1 MPTTA
6 SPDTN
11 PATGSPSSTAEPE
24 HLDVVVIGAGLSG
37 IGAGHHIQTACPWA
51 SYTIFEARDAIGG
64 TWDLFR
70 YPGIRSDSD
79 MFTLGYP
86 FRPWRGEQSIADGE
100 SILDYIRDTAAAEG
114 IDRHIRFGRKVTRAE
129 WSTEHARWTLTVEAT
144 DTGETSTVTCDFLHS
159 CSGYYRYDH
168 GYLPDFPGMD
178 RFRGTIVHP
187 QAWPEDLDWT
197 GRRVVVI
204 GSGATAITLVPSL
217 AHTAAHVTMLQR
229 TPTWVAA
236 VPARNPAAAV
246 LRRTLPPRLADDA
259 IRWTLALGTQAT
271 YHLSRRRPQIV
282 KRALRKG
289 LEQHLPEGYD
299 IDTHFTPT
307 YDPWDQRLCAA
318 RDGDLF
324 RSIRKGDASVVTDRV
339 QTFTEDGILLES
351 GQELP
356 ADIVVTATGLE
367 LLFLGGIDLLVDG
380 EPVDV
385 GHRLAYRGVMLEG
398 VPNLS
403 MAVGYTNASWTL
415 KANLNSD
422 FTARLLNR
430 LRQLG
435 LRQATPRR
443 GDAELDELPLLGL
456 NSGYIE
462 RSADRFP
469 KQSSTDPWRMHQ
481 SYLRD
486 HRAMSSPGAI
496 DDDALELSNPVPALL
511 AATGGRPDPGVARFV
526 DRVAAITGAASGI
539 GRALAI
545 ELSRRGCHLA
555 LSDVDE
561 SGLAETVSLC
571 EGAGVKVTSTVVDV
585 ADRAAVD
592 AWADQVVAEHGRVN
606 LIFNN
611 AGVALG
617 ATVESMSDEDLDWL
631 MGINF
636 RGVVHGTSAF
646 LPHLTASG
654 DGHVVNISSVFGL
667 ISVPSQAAYNA
678 SKFAVRGYTDAL
690 RMELEIERSPVS
702 ATTVHPG
709 GIRTNIARN
718 ARIDQSVRDV
728 AGSSQ
733 DAGAAFDR
741 IARTSP
747 ASAARQI
754 LAAVEKDRRRALI
767 GADAVAIDLISRLP
781 ARWYQRVLVAG
792 ARRGSRR

>member
-1 MPTTA
+1 MADPHA
-6 SPDTN
+6 L
-11 PATGSPSSTAEPE
+11 EPIE
-24 HLDVVVIGAGLSG
+24 HLDAVVIGAGLSG
-37 IGAGHHIQTACPWA
+37 IGAGHHLQTTCPWA
-51 SYTIFEARDAIGG
+51 SYAIFEARDAIGG

-86 FRPWRGEQSIADGE
+86 FRPWTGEKSIADGDT
-100 SILDYIRDTAAAEG
+100 ILAYIRDTAAAEG
-114 IDRHIRFGRKVTRAE
+114 IDRHIRFGRKVTRAD
-129 WSTEHARWTLTVEAT
+129 WSSDEARWTLTVE
-144 DTGETSTVTCDFLHS
+144 DVHTGETSTVTCNFLHS

-168 GYLPDFPGMD
+168 GYQPDFPGMD
-178 RFRGTIVHP
+178 RFGGTVVHP

-197 GRRVVVI
+197 GKKVVVI
-204 GSGATAITLVPSL
+204 GSGATAVTLVPSL
-217 AHTAAHVTMLQR
+217 AADAEHVTMLQR
-229 TPTWVAA
+229 SPTWVAA
-236 VPARNPAAAV
+236 VPARNPAADL
-246 LRRTLPPRLADDA
+246 LRRTLPERYAGDA
-259 IRWTLALGTQAT
+259 VRWTLALGTQAT
-271 YHLSRRRPQIV
+271 YHLSKRRPQIV

-289 LEQHLPEGYD
+289 LERELPDGYD
-299 IDTHFTPT
+299 IDTHFTPS

-324 RSIRKGDASVVTDRV
+324 RAIRKGDASVVTDRID
-339 QTFTEDGILLES
+339 TFTETGLRLES
-351 GQELP
+351 GTELDV
-356 ADIVVTATGLE
+356 DIIVTATGLE
-367 LLFLGGIDLLVDG
+367 LLFLGGIELRVDG
-380 EPVDV
+380 EAVEV
-385 GHRLAYRGVMLEG
+385 GERLAYRGVMLEG

-422 FTARLLNR
+422 FTARLMNR

-469 KQSSTDPWRMHQ
+469 KQSSVDPWRMHQ

-486 HRAMSSPGAI
+486 HRAMTSPGAI
-496 DDDALELSNPVPALL
+496 DDDALELSNPAPAL
-511 AATGGRPDPGVARFV
+511 AAAGGVGSITQRSARFL
-526 DRVAAITGAASGI
+526 DRVAAITGAGSGI

-561 SGLAETVSLC
+561 AGLAETVGRC
-571 EGAGVKVTSTVVDV
+571 EGSGVKVTSALVDV

-592 AWADQVVAEHGRVN
+592 AWATQVVDEHGRVN

-617 ATVESMSDEDLDWL
+617 ATVESMTDENLDWL

-667 ISVPSQAAYNA
+667 ISVPSQSAYNA

-718 ARIDQSVRDV
+718 ARLDDSVLDV

-733 DAGAAFDR
+733 DAGETFDR

-781 ARWYQRVLVAG
+781 AGLYQRVLVAG
-792 ARRGSRR
+792 ARRGRR